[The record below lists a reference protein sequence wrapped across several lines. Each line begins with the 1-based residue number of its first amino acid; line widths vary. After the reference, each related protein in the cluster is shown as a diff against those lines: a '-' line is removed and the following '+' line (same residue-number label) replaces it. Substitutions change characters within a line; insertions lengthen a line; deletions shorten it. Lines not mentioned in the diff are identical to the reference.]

1 MKRRYRIKNKY
12 RFITF
17 VALMVIMASM
27 VMGAVFPVS
36 AAHQQE
42 ANYREVKVQAGDTLW
57 NIARIYGDNN
67 RDVREIIYDIC
78 EINNVNAGSIYPG
91 QVLKVPY

>member
-36 AAHQQE
+36 AAHEQE
-42 ANYREVKVQAGDTLW
+42 ANYREVKVQTGDTLW
-57 NIARIYGDNN
+57 NIANVYGDGS
-67 RDVREIIYDIC
+67 RDVREIIYEIC